1 MNWPWVIRPVDEV
14 EAAHRSAT
22 LDRYGVYAQLSALI
36 PIVGYW
42 LFRFGVWVLHE
53 RLRAQYAPVPGSPGL
68 KQFDR
73 SKKGKIARV
82 WREVKWW
89 LDGENF
95 GYGKRIH
102 FFAGL
107 AWFAW
112 LCFLSIHG
120 TGDGKSYISPNSSS
134 IPRLI

>member
-1 MNWPWVIRPVDEV
+1 MNCPWVMRPVDDAEV
-14 EAAHRSAT
+14 AHRRAI

-36 PIVGYW
+36 PIAGYW

-68 KQFDR
+68 KQFDN
-73 SKKGKIARV
+73 SKKGKITRA
-82 WREVKWW
+82 WRKFKWW

-112 LCFLSIHG
+112 LCFLSIHR
-120 TGDGKSYISPNSSS
+120 TGDGKLQTLPTSST
-134 IPRLI
+134 